1 MLKLLRINNI
11 ALVESVEI
19 ELGAGL
25 TLLTG
30 ETGAG
35 KSILIDALGL
45 VLGERASTELIR
57 TGEDVGTVEAVFESP
72 EIGSLLEAR
81 GLPTEGSEVIV
92 RREIA
97 TSGKGR
103 GSVNGA
109 LVPTLVLRELGA
121 ALVTLHGQNDSRD
134 LLNSDTHGPLLDHH
148 ANLTAEVE
156 ALGAPYWRLRE
167 IESSL
172 ASLRKNRDE

>member
-57 TGEDVGTVEAVFESP
+57 TGEDVGTVEAD
-72 EIGSLLEAR
+72 IL
-81 GLPTEGSEVIV
+81 
-92 RREIA
+92 
-97 TSGKGR
+97 SG
-103 GSVNGA
+103 A
-109 LVPTLVLRELGA
+109 DELGA
-121 ALVTLHGQNDSRD
+121 RPLPQDEAEGIDQDRLAGPRFAREKGETRAELDLHGLDQSDIIDSKEFKHLRRPGRPED
-134 LLNSDTHGPLLDHH
+134 SIRPFPL
-148 ANLTAEVE
+148 
-156 ALGAPYWRLRE
+156 
-167 IESSL
+167 
-172 ASLRKNRDE
+172 